1 MKPDTIFIRKL
12 AERKCF
18 FRVLKYKKYDLKTGQ
33 KKEVELLKVYLF
45 SIDGVIDSKDN
56 PDRLENTFNSFVA
69 VGGG

>member
-1 MKPDTIFIRKL
+1 
-12 AERKCF
+12 
-18 FRVLKYKKYDLKTGQ
+18 VLKYKKFDLKTGQ

-69 VGGG
+69 VSGG